1 MDRVASRKFNDSL
14 HLLFFISPC
23 LKDFLYIYQMFI
35 SKLSIDILQRLQLE
49 LSGPVLVSWTSEP
62 RQNLIDLLKS
72 FFSLNI
78 LGFGNHN

>member
-1 MDRVASRKFNDSL
+1 
-14 HLLFFISPC
+14 
-23 LKDFLYIYQMFI
+23 MFI

-78 LGFGNHN
+78 FGFGNHN